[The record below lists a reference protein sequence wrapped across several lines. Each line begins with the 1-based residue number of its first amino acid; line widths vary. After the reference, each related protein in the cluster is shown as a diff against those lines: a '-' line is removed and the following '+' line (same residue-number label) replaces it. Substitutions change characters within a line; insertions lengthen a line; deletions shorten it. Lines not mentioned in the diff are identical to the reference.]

1 MRIAGLV
8 LAAGRSSRMGR
19 DKALLDYRGHSFL
32 NHLIFLALPRVD
44 RVVVVLGH
52 NAERI
57 APTLATS
64 SRIDVVVNADY
75 DRGML
80 SSLQTGLVQIG
91 EEADWV
97 LWMLVDHPA
106 VRGRSLDRVLDAA
119 RQTDAPLVIPRFQ
132 ERRGHPIAIS
142 RRVIRDLLSLPP
154 EASPQ
159 DAVRRRYGEALFL
172 DLDDT
177 GVLRDVDTPRDLRD
191 LAVPGRH

>member
-1 MRIAGLV
+1 MRIDGLI

-19 DKALLDYRGHSFL
+19 DKALLDYSGHSFL

-44 RVVVVLGH
+44 RLVVVLGH

-57 APTLATS
+57 APTVPTS
-64 SRIDVVVNADY
+64 SRIDVVVNAHY

-91 EEADWV
+91 EEADWI

-106 VRGRSLDRVLDAA
+106 VRGRSLDRLLDAA
-119 RQTDAPLVIPRFQ
+119 RQTDARLIIPRFH
-132 ERRGHPIAIS
+132 EKRGHPIAIS
-142 RRVIRDLLSLPP
+142 RGAVADLLRLPP

-159 DAVRRRYGEALFL
+159 DAVRRRYGETLFL
-172 DLDDT
+172 DLDDA
-177 GVLRDVDTPRDLRD
+177 GVLRDIDTPWDFRD
-191 LAVPGRH
+191 LAISGSN